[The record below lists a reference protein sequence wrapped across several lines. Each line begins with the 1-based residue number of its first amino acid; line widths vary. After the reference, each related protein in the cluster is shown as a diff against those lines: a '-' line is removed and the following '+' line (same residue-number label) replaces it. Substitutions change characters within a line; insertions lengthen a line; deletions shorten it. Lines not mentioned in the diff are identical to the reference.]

1 LINFCAQGLDTG
13 LGGIARSFLWTVDP
27 KGCAVLYWKTGK
39 MEFRHQGRKPWVM
52 IRMKKFGALLLQR
65 RSIFLGE
72 RSSTDPIVTL
82 KQGHVPAGI
91 NQLGCRRQ
99 ARNACANDNR
109 GVAHGVVISR

>member
-1 LINFCAQGLDTG
+1 
-13 LGGIARSFLWTVDP
+13 
-27 KGCAVLYWKTGK
+27 
-39 MEFRHQGRKPWVM
+39 
-52 IRMKKFGALLLQR
+52 
-65 RSIFLGE
+65 LGE